1 MARPVFLQLYGRY
14 LKKNLSISDDDA
26 DMAAYGIEFLLSF
39 LLPLVAV
46 ILAGWLLGCLN
57 LVLAATI
64 TAACLKFFAGGY
76 HSSSL
81 IRCSL
86 MGAVAGGA
94 FGKLAAV
101 YGPIFPQTQLLVF
114 LFIALAVA
122 LFTCWKMAPVKSK
135 IRRNAEPALR
145 QKAKFRALAATLA
158 AGSLALGIALFAR
171 QPEGASFALAIGQAL
186 FWQSFIMTEAARKTI
201 ALYDHILNF

>member
-1 MARPVFLQLYGRY
+1 MARPVFLQLYARY
-14 LKKNLSISDDDA
+14 LQKNLGISDDDA

-46 ILAGWLLGCLN
+46 IFAGWLLGCLN
-57 LVLAATI
+57 LVLTASIA
-64 TAACLKFFAGGY
+64 AACLKFFAGGH

-81 IRCSL
+81 VRCSL

-101 YGPIFPQTQLLVF
+101 FGPILSQTQLLVF
-114 LFIALAVA
+114 LFIALAVVF
-122 LFTCWKMAPVKSK
+122 FTCWKMAPVKLK
-135 IRRNAEPALR
+135 IKRNAEPALR
-145 QKAKFRALAATLA
+145 QKAKLHALAATLA
-158 AGSLALGIALFAR
+158 TGSLALSIALFAR

-186 FWQSFIMTEAARKTI
+186 FWQSFIMSEAARRAI
-201 ALYDHILNF
+201 ALYDHILTF